1 MRNVTSVL
9 PMANSVVSAR
19 EDQRLL
25 RCEKRPRKDKTCLQ
39 AEKMLE
45 QSNKRFKP
53 DEDGENVNVVI
64 PEVHRGRLDPPNCTA
79 VIQEHD
85 SETGL

>member
-1 MRNVTSVL
+1 
-9 PMANSVVSAR
+9 MAN
-19 EDQRLL
+19 
-25 RCEKRPRKDKTCLQ
+25 KRQNLQ
-39 AEKMLE
+39 ADKMLE

-85 SETGL
+85 SEIGLYT